1 MRKSA
6 TPSVW
11 RCSDASP
18 LDDHA
23 HGVLVVLA
31 MSEWKSEQIE
41 RDRRYLVRKTMDAAE
56 NRIRTRTAKE
66 QMAQAMADANRG
78 PSEAIPDADDSAAN
92 RAGVLT

>member
-1 MRKSA
+1 
-6 TPSVW
+6 
-11 RCSDASP
+11 
-18 LDDHA
+18 
-23 HGVLVVLA
+23 

-56 NRIRTRTAKE
+56 NRMRTRTAKE
-66 QMAQAMADANRG
+66 QLAQAMADANRG